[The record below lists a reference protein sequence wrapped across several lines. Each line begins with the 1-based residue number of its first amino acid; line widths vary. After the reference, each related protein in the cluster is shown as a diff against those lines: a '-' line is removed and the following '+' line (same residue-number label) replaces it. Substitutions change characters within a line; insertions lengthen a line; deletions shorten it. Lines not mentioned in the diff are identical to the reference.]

1 MSFLEIRFTDNEE
14 LCERLKLRLRENLS
28 NSFGV
33 EAERWQ
39 FYNFKKIITCLFS
52 FLIFTVDPCFISNP
66 FIPKAI
72 YQSNLPGL
80 HSLKSFCSIEETW
93 CFSYTKIWKIFG
105 FPGPNIF
112 KKYLHWL
119 RTIHEWRV
127 TFYVSSFSVLLNVV
141 TYKAKGQNGGI
152 KKIWRNLFCCYLRV
166 EIRPFCLITGD
177 LYFLGEVMFERKK
190 PNSWVRKFIFEL
202 LSFKSCRYLF

>member
-1 MSFLEIRFTDNEE
+1 MNLYLLGFESGKCLLEIRFADNEE

-52 FLIFTVDPCFISNP
+52 FLIFTVDPCFVSNP

-80 HSLKSFCSIEETW
+80 HSLKSFCSIDSISFLVIPKYEK
-93 CFSYTKIWKIFG
+93 SLASQDPIF
-105 FPGPNIF
+105 
-112 KKYLHWL
+112 L
-119 RTIHEWRV
+119 RNTCID
-127 TFYVSSFSVLLNVV
+127 S
-141 TYKAKGQNGGI
+141 
-152 KKIWRNLFCCYLRV
+152 
-166 EIRPFCLITGD
+166 
-177 LYFLGEVMFERKK
+177 
-190 PNSWVRKFIFEL
+190 
-202 LSFKSCRYLF
+202 